1 MKREPILDCDV
12 LVLGSGAGGLAAA
25 VTAAA
30 QGLRVIVAEKEA
42 VFGGTTAW
50 SGGWMWIP
58 RNPLATRAGIRED
71 IEVPRTYLK
80 NELGAQFDAAKAD
93 ALLERGPEMI
103 EFFERNTAVRFVDG
117 NRIPD
122 FHTTP
127 GAGTGGRSV
136 CAMPFDGRE
145 LGPLIDRLRE
155 PLSVTTLKGMA
166 LASGQDLAHFYRATR
181 SLKSALYVGRRLAA
195 FGWHKLRYGRSMH
208 LVNGNALVARLLKSA
223 ADRGVDLR
231 TNARAI
237 GLVRDDARVT
247 GARVAIDGIV
257 HEVRAARGV
266 VLACGGFPHDQ
277 ARRAQTF
284 AYTPSGREHWSAAPR
299 CNTGDGIRLGESIG
313 AHVDRSLDAPAAWA
327 PVSLVPQPG
336 GDAVAFPHLIERA
349 KPGVIAV
356 TRAGKRFVNEASSYH
371 DFISALL
378 DTTPAG
384 EEVCAWLV
392 CDHRF
397 QRRYGLGFSKPFP
410 FPTGPYRRS
419 GYLKRGATLDALAR
433 ECGIDAASLTDTV
446 SAYNQYAKQG
456 CDPAFHK
463 GSTPYNRVQGDADQQ
478 PNPCLAPIE
487 AGPFYA
493 VKVLPGSLGTFAG
506 LATDRDAR
514 ALDSAGR
521 AIAGL
526 YAVGND
532 SASMMGGCYPSGGIT
547 LGPAMTFGYLAGLS
561 LADAAPEPARAGID
575 SSSRTMQ

>member
-30 QGLRVIVAEKEA
+30 RGLRVIVAEKEA

-71 IEVPRTYLK
+71 IDAPRTYLK
-80 NELGAQFDAAKAD
+80 HELGAHYDADKVD
-93 ALLERGPEMI
+93 ALLERGPEMVA
-103 EFFERNTAVRFVDG
+103 FFERHTAVRFIDG

-127 GAGTGGRSV
+127 GAGAGGRSV

-145 LGPLIDRLRE
+145 LGLLIDKLRE
-155 PLSVTTLKGMA
+155 PLSVTTIKGMA

-181 SLKSALYVGRRLAA
+181 SPKSALYASRRLAA
-195 FGWHKLRYGRSMH
+195 FAWHKLRYGRSMH

-231 TNARAI
+231 THAKAI
-237 GLVRDDARVT
+237 GLMRDAERVT
-247 GARVAIDGIV
+247 GARVEIDGVV

-266 VLACGGFPHDQ
+266 VLACGGFPHDP

-284 AYTPSGREHWSAAPR
+284 AYTPSGREHWSAAPL
-299 CNTGDGIRLGESIG
+299 CNTGDGIRLGEAVG
-313 AHVDRSLDAPAAWA
+313 AHFDQTLDAPAAWA
-327 PVSLVPQPG
+327 PVSLVPQAG
-336 GDAVAFPHLIERA
+336 AAAVAFPHLIERA

-356 TRAGKRFVNEASSYH
+356 TRAGRRFVNEASSYH

-384 EEVCAWLV
+384 DEVCAWLI

-397 QRRYGLGFSKPFP
+397 QRRYGLGFSKPRP
-410 FPTGPYRRS
+410 FPVGPYLRS
-419 GYLKRGATLDALAR
+419 GYLKRGATLEALAHA
-433 ECGIDAASLTDTV
+433 CGIDARALADTV
-446 SAYNQYAKQG
+446 AAYNPYAKQG
-456 CDPAFHK
+456 ADPAFHK
-463 GSTPYNRVQGDADQQ
+463 GSTPYNRVQGDAAHR

-493 VKVLPGSLGTFAG
+493 VKLLPGSLGTFAG

-514 ALDSAGR
+514 VLDRSGA

-532 SASMMGGCYPSGGIT
+532 AASMMGGCYPSGGIT
-547 LGPAMTFGYLAGLS
+547 LGPAMTFGYLAALS
-561 LADAAPEPARAGID
+561 LADAAPDAARAGVD